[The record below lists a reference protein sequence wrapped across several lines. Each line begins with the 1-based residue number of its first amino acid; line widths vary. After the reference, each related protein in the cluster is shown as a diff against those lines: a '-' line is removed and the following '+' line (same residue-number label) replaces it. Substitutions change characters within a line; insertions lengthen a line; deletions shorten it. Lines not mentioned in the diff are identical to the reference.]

1 MAFGLVEYKE
11 NDQALQSSAVL
22 RFLYTAG
29 LSGTYYLVAN
39 KYNFFSHRS
48 QLMASLAVF
57 TALSFYYSKGLAL
70 HTAGLSAVN
79 NRNSRIRQAQL
90 EDFERNIHK
99 N

>member
-1 MAFGLVEYKE
+1 MGFGLIEFKE
-11 NDQALQSSAVL
+11 NDQALEASAVL

-39 KYNFFSHRS
+39 KYNFFAHRG

-70 HTAGLSAVN
+70 HTAGLNAVN
-79 NRNSRIRQAQL
+79 KRNSRIREAQF
-90 EDFERNIHK
+90 EAYERNPH
-99 N
+99 NH